1 MPPDTTPPDDAPPRE
16 PDRQPK
22 PRADRFQFRIWQ
34 ILLVTTLAGILLS
47 LLRVLPYHESLLWFY
62 IPYFSLV
69 GLYVLLRLPMVI
81 SVVVGEY
88 QARAE
93 AKRQVLEAARTRR
106 ELLRPGEAERSATLE
121 DKPTGESPD

>member
-1 MPPDTTPPDDAPPRE
+1 VPPDPTLPDDFPPDE
-16 PDRQPK
+16 PDPQP
-22 PRADRFQFRIWQ
+22 RRRTDRFQFRIWQ

-47 LLRVLPYHESLLWFY
+47 LLRVFPYHERLLWFY

-69 GLYVLLRLPMVI
+69 GVYVLLRLPMLI

-93 AKRQVLEAARTRR
+93 AKRQVLEAARKRQ
-106 ELLRPGEAERSATLE
+106 EAMQAGEVDPSAFPPE
-121 DKPTGESPD
+121 KPSDESQN